1 MTWEQVVSRQETE
14 RLTQGAQRSPLDLY
28 CMGSLLA
35 DEASRTGNIMFAQ
48 SIEQALNTLLG
59 SMPREDQRTALRL
72 SYELA
77 VGGAEPAPP
86 RLRLVY
92 SRD

>member
-1 MTWEQVVSRQETE
+1 MSISEFETHFRAEKPGAVS
-14 RLTQGAQRSPLDLY
+14 LY
-28 CMGSLLA
+28 CMAALVA
-35 DEASRTGNIMFAQ
+35 DEASRNGFANFAK
-48 SIEQALNTLLG
+48 SIESALSGFLSGL
-59 SMPREDQRTALRL
+59 PRDDQRQALRL

-77 VGGAEPAPP
+77 LGGKEPAPP